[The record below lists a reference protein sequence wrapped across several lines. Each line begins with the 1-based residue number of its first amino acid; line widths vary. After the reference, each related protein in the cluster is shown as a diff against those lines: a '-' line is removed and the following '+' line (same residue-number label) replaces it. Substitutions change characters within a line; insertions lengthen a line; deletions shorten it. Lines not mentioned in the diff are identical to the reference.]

1 MTLYMTLTQNHFG
14 HKRIQK
20 GKQHLNQSPA
30 LLMNEDHGE
39 NENPRTATAYIS

>member
-1 MTLYMTLTQNHFG
+1 MTLYMTLTQNHLG

-30 LLMNEDHGE
+30 LLMKIMEKMKTQE
-39 NENPRTATAYIS
+39 PQPLI